1 MTISPRAIPAD
12 VYTIIGVILSSASIG
27 YGGDWILSAIGHLL
41 ASQENY
47 WVGEHPSIIMEINI
61 FGEII

>member
-1 MTISPRAIPAD
+1 M
-12 VYTIIGVILSSASIG
+12 IGVILSSASIG